1 MTADSRDVIGRRC
14 RRRNLVGWREQREVD
29 ELYFPQVFMPCLT
42 PLNFLIL
49 LEMKLQR

>member
-42 PLNFLIL
+42 PLNF
-49 LEMKLQR
+49 